1 MIFNWSWFFNFVQIA
16 HAEELA
22 NVEQEAAKKYGDQVD
37 AVNMDALRQME
48 LSKEELEHVHSQV
61 IDIENILLLFVITCL
76 DYYVAKLIF
85 MEGIVSP
92 HLKNDIATTPFRI
105 TGGNFSKICCIYIS
119 PLGLT
124 SFEYFVNNF
133 DRI

>member
-1 MIFNWSWFFNFVQIA
+1 MLILQFVQIA
-16 HAEELA
+16 HAAELA

-61 IDIENILLLFVITCL
+61 IDIEKILLLFAITCL

-85 MEGIVSP
+85 ME
-92 HLKNDIATTPFRI
+92 A
-105 TGGNFSKICCIYIS
+105 
-119 PLGLT
+119 
-124 SFEYFVNNF
+124 
-133 DRI
+133 